1 MVRNQLRV
9 YRESNE
15 LRQEDLGELL
25 GISKSFI
32 SCIERGKKQPNLIMA
47 LRMADILKC
56 KVDDLFFLDK
66 S

>member
-9 YRESNE
+9 YRESNA
-15 LRQEDLGELL
+15 LRQEDLGKLL

-32 SCIERGKKQPNLIMA
+32 SRIEQGKKQPNLIMA
-47 LRMADILKC
+47 LRMAAILKC